1 MSAAANTPAVPALR
15 PHIASR
21 ILALRAQRVML
32 DADLA
37 ELYGVETRVL
47 IQAIKRNALRF
58 PADFMFQLSA
68 EEFANLRSQIVISS
82 FGTGPGSGYG
92 GRRYAPYAFTEQGV
106 AMLSTVLNS
115 ERAVVI
121 NIEIMRTFVRVR
133 TLGSSQQDLAKQLA
147 ELQDKTESLA
157 MSHETFSRNTRNQL
171 KQVFDT
177 LRELMTPPEPHKRPI
192 GFVHPKEGK
201 DAEAA
206 AKSKAIKTIKSA
218 KAVKVVSVAKSK
230 AKK

>member
-1 MSAAANTPAVPALR
+1 MQATTFLPTER
-15 PHIASR
+15 IASR
-21 ILALRAQRVML
+21 ILAQREQRVML

-68 EEFANLRSQIVISS
+68 EEFANLRSQFVISS
-82 FGTGPGSGYG
+82 SGTGYG

-121 NIEIMRTFVRVR
+121 NIEIMRTFVKVR
-133 TLGSSQQDLAKQLA
+133 TLARTQQDLAKQLT

-157 MSHETFSRNTRNQL
+157 MQHETLSRNTKAQL
-171 KQVFDT
+171 REVFET
-177 LRELMTPPEPHKRPI
+177 LRELMTPPTPQKRPI
-192 GFVHPKEGK
+192 GFVHPQ
-201 DAEAA
+201 DA
-206 AKSKAIKTIKSA
+206 AKPKAKTAKISA
-218 KAVKVVSVAKSK
+218 GKKTTAVKATR
-230 AKK
+230 KK